1 MRVSQRGL
9 GWFGFL
15 IVIAIAVAVGYY
27 AYKGIWQADERQ
39 PSCASALNYCIKTCR
54 RTTTE
59 APEAQRCQEACQ
71 READACTAS
80 GR

>member
-1 MRVSQRGL
+1 MRPSQRGV

-15 IVIAIAVAVGYY
+15 IVVAIAVAVGYY
-27 AYKGIWQADERQ
+27 AYKGIWQADEQ
-39 PSCASALNYCIKTCR
+39 QLSCPAALNACIKNCR

-71 READACTAS
+71 READACAS
-80 GR
+80 TGR

>member
-1 MRVSQRGL
+1 MRGSQRGL

-27 AYKGIWQADERQ
+27 AYKGIWQADEQQ

-71 READACTAS
+71 READACAAS